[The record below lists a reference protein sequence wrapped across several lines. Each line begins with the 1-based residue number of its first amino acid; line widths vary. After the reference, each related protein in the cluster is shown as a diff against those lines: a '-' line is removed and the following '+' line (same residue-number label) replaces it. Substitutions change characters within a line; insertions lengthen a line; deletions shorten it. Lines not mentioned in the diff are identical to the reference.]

1 MFIGLVTQEFGLLR
15 RVASLWGLGLM
26 LLVLTTLA
34 AVSGSIRV
42 NTLAQT
48 VTERADAEVAV
59 RGSLITALERYAA
72 TGAQGDVPVAAKP
85 GSMGFSVASAYA
97 AMPSAP
103 LGALAVGVSDL
114 LPYYYRLDAH
124 GAYTLAQGG
133 SIENPLNLRVGGFD
147 VAFVMVFLLPI
158 IVIALSYDIM
168 SREKELGVLA
178 LIGAQGVRLSTFIA
192 AKVIARGVLIA
203 LMIVAANAFA
213 VAATVYMGAEWHL
226 GAAAL
231 WTAIAVLYGLV
242 WFALAV
248 LINALGFGSA
258 TNGVVLANI
267 WLVFVIVIPAVVK
280 LAATTLYPAPS
291 RVALTTELREAAAE
305 ADERAAEARQA
316 YMFDHP
322 EMVDGD
328 VDQEIF
334 FRQVALSEQ
343 DIAASIEPEFEAFEA
358 QAERQAA
365 LMKWLKYSSP
375 ALLAN
380 DAFSALAGT
389 DRAHHAR
396 FRAAA
401 LDYHRRWRAFF
412 IEPLLREERLTAK
425 SWAKLPSFDYRPE
438 RRYLGNASVNL
449 PMVVLL
455 VLGFVLVVA
464 GLAKYRR
471 YSHI

>member
-1 MFIGLVTQEFGLLR
+1 MLR
-15 RVASLWGLGLM
+15 RVSSLWVLGLM
-26 LLVLTTLA
+26 LVVLTILA
-34 AVSGSIRV
+34 AVSGSIRMT
-42 NTLAQT
+42 TLAT
-48 VTERADAEVAV
+48 TIAERADAELAV
-59 RGSLITALERYAA
+59 RNSLISSLERYTEA
-72 TGAQGDVPVAAKP
+72 GAQGDVPVAAKP
-85 GSMGFSVASAYA
+85 GSMGFSVTSAYA
-97 AMPSAP
+97 AMPAAP
-103 LGALAVGVSDL
+103 LAPLAIGVGDL

-124 GAYTLAQGG
+124 AAYTLVQGG
-133 SIENPLNLRVGGFD
+133 EIENPLNLRVGGFD

-158 IVIALSYDIM
+158 IVIALTYDIM

-192 AKVIARGVLIA
+192 AKVIARGALIA
-203 LMIVAANAFA
+203 LMIVGSNAMAIAAA
-213 VAATVYMGAEWHL
+213 VYMGAEWHF

-231 WTAIAVLYGLV
+231 WVAIAVLYGLA

-248 LINALGFGSA
+248 LINALGFSSS

-267 WLVFVIVIPAVVK
+267 WLVFVIVIPAIVK

-291 RVALTTELREAAAE
+291 RVALTTELREAATE
-305 ADERAAEARQA
+305 ADERAAEAREA

-322 EMVDGD
+322 EMVEGD

-343 DIAASIEPEFEAFEA
+343 DIAASIAPQLEAFEA

-365 LMKWLKYSSP
+365 LMKWLKFSSP

-380 DAFSALAGT
+380 DAFAALAGA
-389 DRAHHAR
+389 DRAYHAA
-396 FRAAA
+396 FRAAV
-401 LDYHRRWRAFF
+401 LEYHQRWQAFF
-412 IEPLLREERLTAK
+412 LEPLMREQLLTAED
-425 SWAKLPSFDYRPE
+425 WANLPAFDYQPP
-438 RRYLGNASVNL
+438 RRYLPNSAINL
-449 PMVVLL
+449 PLVVLL
-455 VLGFVLVVA
+455 VLGVALVAA

>member
-1 MFIGLVTQEFGLLR
+1 
-15 RVASLWGLGLM
+15 
-26 LLVLTTLA
+26 
-34 AVSGSIRV
+34 
-42 NTLAQT
+42 
-48 VTERADAEVAV
+48 
-59 RGSLITALERYAA
+59 
-72 TGAQGDVPVAAKP
+72 
-85 GSMGFSVASAYA
+85 
-97 AMPSAP
+97 
-103 LGALAVGVSDL
+103 
-114 LPYYYRLDAH
+114 
-124 GAYTLAQGG
+124 
-133 SIENPLNLRVGGFD
+133 
-147 VAFVMVFLLPI
+147 MVFLLPI

-203 LMIVAANAFA
+203 MIVVAANALA
-213 VAATVYMGAEWHL
+213 IMTAVYMGAEWHV

-231 WTAIAVLYGLV
+231 WVAIAVVYGLV

-248 LINALGFGSA
+248 LINALGFGSS

-280 LAATTLYPAPS
+280 LVATTLYPAPS
-291 RVALTTELREAAAE
+291 RVALTTELREAASE
-305 ADERAAEARQA
+305 ADERAAEAREA

-322 EMVDGD
+322 EMVAGD

-343 DIAASIEPEFEAFEA
+343 DIAASIEPQFQAFEA

-380 DAFSALAGT
+380 DAFAALAGT
-389 DRAHHAR
+389 DRTYHAA
-396 FRAAA
+396 FRTAV
-401 LDYHRRWRAFF
+401 LDYHQSWQAFF
-412 IEPLLREERLTAK
+412 VRPLLREELLTAQ
-425 SWAKLPSFDYRPE
+425 SWANLPAFDYRPE
-438 RRYLGNASVNL
+438 RRYLQNTTISL
-449 PMVVLL
+449 PIVVLL
-455 VLGFVLVVA
+455 VLGAALVAA

>member
-1 MFIGLVTQEFGLLR
+1 MFLGLVAQEFGLLR

-26 LLVLTTLA
+26 LLVLTVVA

-42 NTLAQT
+42 TTLAQT
-48 VTERADAEVAV
+48 VTERADAELAV
-59 RGSLITALERYAA
+59 RSSLISSLNRYTAA
-72 TGAQGDVPVAAKP
+72 GAQGDVPVAAKP
-85 GSMGFSVASAYA
+85 GSMGFSVTSAYA
-97 AMPSAP
+97 AMPASPLAP
-103 LGALAVGVSDL
+103 LAVGVSDL
-114 LPYYYRLDAH
+114 LPHYYRLDAH
-124 GAYTLAQGG
+124 AAYTLVQGG
-133 SIENPLNLRVGGFD
+133 EIENPLNLRVGGFD

-192 AKVIARGVLIA
+192 AKVIARGVLIGA
-203 LMIVAANAFA
+203 MVVAANALA
-213 VAATVYMGAEWHL
+213 IATVVYMGAEWDL
-226 GAAAL
+226 AAAAL
-231 WTAIAVLYGLV
+231 WTTIAVLYGLV

-248 LINALGFGSA
+248 LINALGFGSS
-258 TNGVVLANI
+258 TNGVLLANI

-291 RVALTTELREAAAE
+291 RVALTTELREAASE
-305 ADERAAEARQA
+305 ADERAAEAREA

-322 EMVDGD
+322 EMVAGD

-334 FRQVALSEQ
+334 FRQVVLSEQ
-343 DIAASIEPEFEAFEA
+343 DIATSIEPEFQAFEA
-358 QAERQAA
+358 QAQRQAA

-380 DAFSALAGT
+380 DAFAALAGT
-389 DRAHHAR
+389 DRTYHAA
-396 FRAAA
+396 FRAAV
-401 LDYHRRWRAFF
+401 LDYHQSWQAFF
-412 IEPLLREERLTAK
+412 VQPLMREEQLTAQ
-425 SWAKLPSFDYRPE
+425 SWASLPEFNYEPE
-438 RRYLGNASVNL
+438 RSYLQNTTINL
-449 PMVVLL
+449 PIVVLL
-455 VLGFVLVVA
+455 VLGAALVVA